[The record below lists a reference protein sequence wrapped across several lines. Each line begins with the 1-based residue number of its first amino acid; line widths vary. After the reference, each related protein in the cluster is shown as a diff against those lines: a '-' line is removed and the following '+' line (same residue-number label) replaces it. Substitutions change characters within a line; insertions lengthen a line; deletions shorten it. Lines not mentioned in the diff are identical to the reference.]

1 MSRIGKASYV
11 SAVTDRLVSE
21 RLVEAVIGKARTGS
35 RGMVSCGC
43 VGNVR
48 AVAVVLGM
56 ARQGTDRRGSHGT
69 DWLVMAG
76 IAMAVMAR
84 CGIVRQRRVW
94 RASASR
100 GKANKTTVGCGR
112 FNPPRPT
119 TTTNVMRG
127 DKHDPTV

>member
-1 MSRIGKASYV
+1 MFRIGKASYV

-21 RLVEAVIGKARTGS
+21 RLVKAVIGKAWTGS

-56 ARQGTDRRGSHGT
+56 ARQGTDWRGSHVT
-69 DWLVMAG
+69 DSLVMAD

-100 GKANKTTVGCGR
+100 GNGQQNDGWVWAVQSA
-112 FNPPRPT
+112 PPDNNNECNER
-119 TTTNVMRG
+119 R
-127 DKHDPTV
+127 

>member
-1 MSRIGKASYV
+1 MIWRGSLGTASYG
-11 SAVTDRLVSE
+11 A
-21 RLVEAVIGKARTGS
+21 ARTGK
-35 RGMVSCGC
+35 
-43 VGNVR
+43 
-48 AVAVVLGM
+48 AVK
-56 ARQGTDRRGSHGT
+56 ARLRVAPQGTDWRGSHGT

-112 FNPPRPT
+112 FTPPDNNNECNER
-119 TTTNVMRG
+119 R
-127 DKHDPTV
+127 